1 MEFFT
6 NYSLFL
12 AKLVSIVFTML
23 VTLFAFCGF
32 IAHAK
37 GKFKDRLDVYK
48 LNDKY
53 DDYHRILAQ
62 AVKNKNELKMQ
73 LKQQKREKKAQ
84 LKSKETKK
92 RIFVLNF
99 HGDIRASRLLAL
111 CEEITALLTIANKDD
126 EVLVR
131 LESSGGIVHSY
142 GLAASQLQ
150 RIKDANVRLVVAIDK
165 IAASGGYLM
174 ACVADHIIAA
184 PFAAVGSIGVLAQ
197 VPNFHRFL
205 QKKSIDFEQITAG
218 EYKRT
223 LTLFGENTEKGRKK
237 VQQEV
242 EETHALFKS
251 FIKEHRKVVD
261 IERIATGEYWLA
273 SQAIHLKLVDE
284 LKTSDDYLLKASQ
297 RHVLFEIQYKL
308 RHPLGKRL
316 SQSVSQI
323 YDRLVNTWQLNG

>member
-12 AKLVSIVFTML
+12 AKLVSIVL
-23 VTLFAFCGF
+23 SILITLFSFCSF
-32 IAHAK
+32 ISYVK
-37 GKFKDRLDVYK
+37 GKSKGKLDIYK

-53 DDYHRILAQ
+53 DDYYCTLAR
-62 AVKNKNELKMQ
+62 AMKEKNALKLQ

-84 LKSKETKK
+84 LKSKGTKK

-99 HGDIRASRLLAL
+99 HGDIRASRLVAL
-111 CEEITALLTIANKDD
+111 CEEITALLTIANKND

-131 LESSGGIVHSY
+131 LESSGGMVHSY

-150 RIKDANVRLVVAIDK
+150 RIKDSNIRLVVAIDK

-174 ACVADHIIAA
+174 ACVADRIIAA
-184 PFAAVGSIGVLAQ
+184 PFAAVGSIGVLVQ

-205 QKKSIDFEQITAG
+205 EKKSIDFEQITAG

-261 IERIATGEYWLA
+261 IERVATGEHWLA

-284 LKTSDDYLLKASQ
+284 LKTSDDYLLTASRQ
-297 RHVLFEIQYKL
+297 HVLFEIQYKL
-308 RHPLGKRL
+308 KPSLGKRL

-323 YDRLVNTWQLNG
+323 CDKLVNTWASG

>member
-1 MEFFT
+1 MT
-6 NYSLFL
+6 NTMIITILSP
-12 AKLVSIVFTML
+12 KLS
-23 VTLFAFCGF
+23 
-32 IAHAK
+32 K
-37 GKFKDRLDVYK
+37 K
-48 LNDKY
+48 
-53 DDYHRILAQ
+53 
-62 AVKNKNELKMQ
+62 KNELKLQ
-73 LKQQKREKKAQ
+73 LKQQKREKRAQ
-84 LKSKETKK
+84 LELKETKK

-99 HGDIRASRLLAL
+99 RGDIRASRLVAL
-111 CEEITALLTIANKDD
+111 CEEITALLTIVNKDD

-131 LESSGGIVHSY
+131 LESSGGVVHSY

-205 QKKSIDFEQITAG
+205 REKSIDFEQITAG

-242 EETHALFKS
+242 EETHTLFKS
-251 FIKEHRKVVD
+251 FIKEHRKVID
-261 IERIATGEYWLA
+261 IDRVATGEYWLA

-284 LKTSDDYLLKASQ
+284 LKTSDDYLLTASQ
-297 RHVLFEIQYKL
+297 QHVLFEIQYKL
-308 RHPLGKRL
+308 KHSLGKRL

-323 YDRLVNTWQLNG
+323 YDRLVNTWQLTG